1 MRTSVPT
8 SPSPLTENSGAPVA
22 RGRVTVVHAGWRSV
36 VKRVITCTACAMTV
50 SSLLL
55 PNVTWAA
62 EWVNVEGVQ
71 YDTAHDGGSW
81 AWDGANDLT
90 LNNYTGGPIS
100 AAGELNV
107 AYSGANA
114 VAGTGDGGITVKD
127 GENEAANL
135 AITNNGEGSLTVTD
149 ENNSA
154 IYSEG
159 DISISGSGTVEVK
172 GHTEDWYSGSIWA
185 EDNINISGSGTVKAA
200 NTGESSASGIYSDGD
215 MNISGSGS
223 VKGETQAEYGSGIF
237 SNGKLNVN
245 STGVVEGT
253 AGDDGE
259 AGIYANGEMVVADA
273 GKIIAKSGGY
283 GIYTSTSLAVSGGGR
298 IEAVGRGMDG
308 IYSSGDLTISG
319 GTTVDATSAEYR
331 GMYATDTLKVEGG
344 SVLTVSSNGDNGITS
359 GYDNIIVDSSTV
371 RVNAVNGNAINAEHG
386 AVVIRNGSLVEALAT
401 ASDLPDRVNTVTGIY
416 SGDERDEEDKTTAS
430 IDISNST
437 VKATSHFAPEFERE
451 GKLSIGM
458 HARSTGDD
466 SPASIAIDRSNVTAS
481 GDDLG
486 ILAEHGTRLGDDV
499 TVKPQ
504 GTIRITDCNIVVP
517 GNGQIVDVESSE
529 RWNASDGE
537 LRGYDYCGQ
546 TIASGEE
553 NAPTVVIKTPEEPAP
568 TPTPEPSEKPA
579 DTVKPAAASAK
590 PAAAKAASKVTADLP
605 QTGDHAS
612 LMVAT
617 LGAVGVAALAIGA
630 AVLRRRLS

>member
-8 SPSPLTENSGAPVA
+8 SPNPLTENSGAPVA
-22 RGRVTVVHAGWRSV
+22 RGRVTAVHAGWRGV

-81 AWDGANDLT
+81 AWDGANDFT

-107 AYSGANA
+107 TYSGANA
-114 VAGTGDGGITVKD
+114 VTGTGDGGITVED
-127 GENEAANL
+127 GENESASL
-135 AITNNGEGSLTVTD
+135 AISNNGEGSLTVTD
-149 ENNSA
+149 ETDSA
-154 IYSEG
+154 IYSDG
-159 DISISGSGTVEVK
+159 NIDISGSGK
-172 GHTEDWYSGSIWA
+172 ID
-185 EDNINISGSGTVKAA
+185 A
-200 NTGESSASGIYSDGD
+200 NGG
-215 MNISGSGS
+215 
-223 VKGETQAEYGSGIF
+223 EYGIHA
-237 SNGKLNVN
+237 
-245 STGVVEGT
+245 GT
-253 AGDDGE
+253 A
-259 AGIYANGEMVVADA
+259 
-273 GKIIAKSGGY
+273 
-283 GIYTSTSLAVSGGGR
+283 LAVSGGGN
-298 IEAVGRGMDG
+298 ITAVGHESDG

-319 GTTVDATSAEYR
+319 GTTVDVTSTEYR
-331 GMYATDTLKVEGG
+331 GMYASDTLKVEGG
-344 SVLTVSSNGDNGITS
+344 STLSVNSSGFHGVTAWGD
-359 GYDNIIVDSSTV
+359 IIVDASTV
-371 RVNAVNGNAINAEHG
+371 KSNVVDGDAIHSNYG

-401 ASDLPDRVNTVTGIY
+401 ASGLPGYEETIVGIY
-416 SGDERDEEDKTTAS
+416 SGDDRDEENRTTAS

-437 VKATSHFAPEFERE
+437 VKATSRFAPEFERE
-451 GKLSIGM
+451 GKLSIGIY
-458 HARSTGDD
+458 ARSEDD
-466 SPASIAIDRSNVTAS
+466 NPPANISIDHSNVTAS

-486 ILAEHGTRLGDDV
+486 ILAEHSTWLGGNV

-517 GNGQIVDVESSE
+517 GNGQIVDFE
-529 RWNASDGE
+529 RTDRWASPGGE

-553 NAPTVVIKTPEEPAP
+553 NASTVVIKSPVEPELTPAP
-568 TPTPEPSEKPA
+568 ETSGKPA

>member
-8 SPSPLTENSGAPVA
+8 SPNPLTENSGAPVA
-22 RGRVTVVHAGWRSV
+22 RGRVTAVHAGWRSV

-71 YDTAHDGGSW
+71 YDAAHDGGSW
-81 AWDGANDLT
+81 AWDGANDFT

-107 AYSGANA
+107 TYSGANA
-114 VAGTGDGGITVKD
+114 VTGAGDGGITVED
-127 GENEAANL
+127 GENESASL
-135 AITNNGEGSLTVTD
+135 AISNNGAGSLTVTD

-154 IYSEG
+154 IQSDG
-159 DISISGSGTVEVK
+159 NIDISGSGK
-172 GHTEDWYSGSIWA
+172 ID
-185 EDNINISGSGTVKAA
+185 A
-200 NTGESSASGIYSDGD
+200 NGG
-215 MNISGSGS
+215 
-223 VKGETQAEYGSGIF
+223 EYGIHAA
-237 SNGKLNVN
+237 
-245 STGVVEGT
+245 GT
-253 AGDDGE
+253 ALT
-259 AGIYANGEMVVADA
+259 I
-273 GKIIAKSGGY
+273 
-283 GIYTSTSLAVSGGGR
+283 SGGGN
-298 IEAVGRGMDG
+298 ITAVGHESDG
-308 IYSSGDLTISG
+308 IYSSGDLTIGG
-319 GTTVDATSAEYR
+319 GTTVDVTSTEYR
-331 GMYATDTLKVEGG
+331 GMYASDTLKVEGG
-344 SVLTVSSNGDNGITS
+344 STLSVNSSGFHGVTAWGD
-359 GYDNIIVDSSTV
+359 IIVDASTV
-371 RVNAVNGNAINAEHG
+371 KSNVVDGDAIHSNYG

-401 ASDLPDRVNTVTGIY
+401 ASNLNSYEEAIVGIY
-416 SGDERDEEDKTTAS
+416 SGDERDEENRTTAS

-437 VKATSHFAPEFERE
+437 VKATSRFAPECERE
-451 GKLSIGM
+451 GKLSIGIY
-458 HARSTGDD
+458 ARSEDD
-466 SPASIAIDRSNVTAS
+466 HPSANISIDRSNVTAS

-486 ILAEHGTRLGDDV
+486 ILVEHGTWLGDDV

-517 GNGQIVDVESSE
+517 GNGQIVDFE
-529 RWNASDGE
+529 RTDRWASPGGE

-568 TPTPEPSEKPA
+568 TPAPEPSGKPA
-579 DTVKPAAASAK
+579 DTMKPAAANVK
-590 PAAAKAASKVTADLP
+590 PTAAKAASKVTADLP

-617 LGAVGVAALAIGA
+617 LGAVGIAALAIGA